1 MIKKIIIIFLLIFSI
16 GTNAFSKS
24 PPLGTGSL
32 VPSNIMIMLDN
43 SGSMGWNLAGNELST
58 VGELNRPAEIK
69 NDSEGNI
76 YVLQYDN
83 TKVGSTNYRMHVFDS
98 DGTLKR
104 RMLPHQFQY
113 PVRCG
118 QQTQG
123 TSRFDIYD
131 DKIYILDQ
139 TYYQSSVI
147 HVLSKTGQ
155 CLQIKRGIDH
165 PRYGSRSTPFRTIA
179 VSENYVFL

>member
-43 SGSMGWNLAGNELST
+43 SGSMGWNLAGQQLST

-83 TKVGSTNYRMHVFDS
+83 TNFEGKKYRMHVFGS

-104 RMLPHQFQY
+104 RMLQHNWNN
-113 PVRCG
+113 PVKCG
-118 QQTQG
+118 EQTSG
-123 TSRFDIYD
+123 NL
-131 DKIYILDQ
+131 K
-139 TYYQSSVI
+139 V
-147 HVLSKTGQ
+147 
-155 CLQIKRGIDH
+155 
-165 PRYGSRSTPFRTIA
+165 
-179 VSENYVFL
+179 